1 MEKRKYLYYNLNKID
16 KNKNNLIYNYII
28 DNEIDHGEN
37 NNCIILNLSTLS
49 DNYIDEIY
57 NLYNLKT
64 HKIDYI
70 LPPPKQNIIKKNK
83 KIYPKYECSKLE
95 KLIISYS

>member
-1 MEKRKYLYYNLNKID
+1 MEKRKYLYYNLNKTD
-16 KNKNNLIYNYII
+16 KNKSNLIYNYII
-28 DNEIDHGEN
+28 NNNIECGEN

-49 DNYIDEIY
+49 DNYINEIY

-70 LPPPKQNIIKKNK
+70 LPLPKQNIIKKNK
-83 KIYPKYECSKLE
+83 KIYKKHVCDKLE
-95 KLIISYS
+95 KMILSYS